1 MKTKVKVKVL
11 YCEVLQKGDIL
22 CRDRIM
28 VKVARWKANGEE
40 LIVLTRQVMNKSDWT
55 INDETIL
62 SNTNDPALQRI
73 GIRVFDELKAAHPT
87 LCDE

>member
-1 MKTKVKVKVL
+1 
-11 YCEVLQKGDIL
+11 
-22 CRDRIM
+22 M